1 MCVLAVLL
9 VGCRSPQRVAGPV
22 IDRDTGLGRLS
33 TAITTFD
40 KARTDVLAS
49 TGALVAAAIAL
60 DAADDACAAGALTAA
75 KTARAKARAALPKA
89 RTALSL
95 LPARL
100 ASYDRALNALAAAEK
115 AATSLTDAQRTALDA
130 VVAGGHAESDASDA
144 FRVAG
149 RSAWPAYDKLD
160 ANQSIWLDHRL
171 AGWYRDATEAAGAYA
186 VQVRADRPALERAR
200 TLLQRVDAARRPIS
214 ERERAAIADADT
226 ALASLRS
233 PG

>member
-1 MCVLAVLL
+1 VLAVLL
-9 VGCRSPQRVAGPV
+9 VGCRSPERVAGPV

-40 KARTDVLAS
+40 AARADVLRS

-60 DAADDACAAGALTAA
+60 DDADDACAAGAFTAA
-75 KTARAKARAALPKA
+75 KTARAKARAAMPAA

-100 ASYDRALNALAAAEK
+100 ATYTRALAALGAAAK
-115 AATSLTDAQRTALDA
+115 AATSLTDEQRAALGA
-130 VVAGGHAESDASDA
+130 VVAGGQAEKDASDA

-149 RSAWPAYDKLD
+149 RSAWPAYEKLD
-160 ANQSIWLDHRL
+160 ASQSTWLDRRL
-171 AGWYRDATEAAGAYA
+171 AGWYRDATEAAAAYA

-200 TLLQRVDAARRPIS
+200 TLLQRVDAARRPVS
-214 ERERAAIADADT
+214 ERERVAVQTADA